1 MYVTAYNQSVVFFNI
16 LPCLCLVFSLY
27 VEEATEY
34 VLCSDS
40 ELCHY
45 FLSFELIFLP
55 FV

>member
-27 VEEATEY
+27 VEEAAEY

-40 ELCHY
+40 
-45 FLSFELIFLP
+45 
-55 FV
+55 